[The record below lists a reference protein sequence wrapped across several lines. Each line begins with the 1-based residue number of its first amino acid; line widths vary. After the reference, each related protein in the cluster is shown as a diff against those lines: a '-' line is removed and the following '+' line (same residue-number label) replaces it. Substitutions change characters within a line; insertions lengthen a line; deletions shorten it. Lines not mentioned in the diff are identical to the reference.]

1 MDTSSFS
8 IFPAANSPLRAKSGD
23 LRFQLP
29 AWKRSPVIMDRSPIS
44 TRPGCGLCTYTPYP
58 HLRLC
63 MHHHISFRPKLAIVH
78 SDTAGL
84 QHEATLAIRQPF
96 CFSSIAAIIS
106 SIMSISS
113 KSSGCLK
120 SSQVATVRCKTGFPF
135 YALDNSFYPGSGKG
149 SQLLL

>member
-1 MDTSSFS
+1 MLSASRMET
-8 IFPAANSPLRAKSGD
+8 ITR
-23 LRFQLP
+23 
-29 AWKRSPVIMDRSPIS
+29 PIS
-44 TRPGCGLCTYTPYP
+44 THPGCGLCTYTPYP

-106 SIMSISS
+106 SIMSIPS

-120 SSQVATVRCKTGFPF
+120 SSQVTNMSYTRQILTHNYSASRSET
-135 YALDNSFYPGSGKG
+135 SS
-149 SQLLL
+149 LLLPQFSLITQRRTVALAC